1 MTEISRKK
9 ITFDFDNDNRPMR
22 EDVAEG
28 TLFEPQ
34 YKQALRQIDN
44 YLYELRLEKT
54 ELKDRDNNS
63 EKKSDTEYISDDI
76 DYNNNIFSFIGDRG
90 TGKTSCMISVASIL
104 QNKEKIDKK
113 DYPNIDRIKFTNID
127 LIDPAYFDKSHN
139 LLSLFL
145 AKLYKSFVERIE
157 KDKRQDIS
165 RSEKQEFLKF
175 YREAHSQL
183 HRLFTKQNDKVYS
196 DEDLLEYV
204 EEVSASVKLKRTIQ
218 DLVDA
223 YLGCFHWK
231 DTILILRIDD
241 VDMSI
246 DHASEMI
253 ETMRKYFVQ
262 PNLLV
267 FVSGDLDQLWKIKT
281 RDFINEFPDPKLTDW
296 CRELADKYLSKVFPN
311 SHRILMPEPASYHN
325 YKLRIKGYFKT
336 EAGKEVSKDE
346 LKDEKN
352 EEKTY
357 RDFVSVQQAVP
368 ELILKKTR
376 YLFYNTNYYESY
388 IVPRNLRELRQLMK
402 LLITMPDYKADGQEH
417 PHNKTLFK
425 EYFYNTWI
433 QSNLQAEDKKLV
445 PQLKSVRDISL
456 FNKTLLGILKERFDK
471 NNELKVFPDLKTR
484 KSPVSTSEV
493 LSVISAIEP
502 TLIHEA
508 DRKLVFFIKSYYS
521 MLLYDTYRE
530 IVNELDNGN
539 RLTNKAV
546 KGVDGNIIDPII
558 RRDPLCEFYD
568 FEKLVAGS
576 FILLGS
582 SMDNVAVNVNRLREY
597 VEEAKKICSNTRLTK
612 KQEAK
617 ILLTELI
624 VLSIHYFRANSMSPL
639 ANDLF
644 DQFKQIPKG
653 NDQSQVVINV
663 GALLFNLTRYQQSLD
678 RFDAGL
684 YDALNDSIKCKKYK
698 SIWKRISEKEGFNN
712 YEGWLHRI
720 TLRNFEVLQDIKVR
734 FNNKE
739 DSKSPDLFFEELDYL
754 SKYSFPLYEHPQ
766 GEEKHRFISL
776 TFLKQIT
783 EGLKDINVDDF
794 VSDKLFDNS
803 QNPKDNNNATG
814 NTQSAVSNTTGQSA
828 FGSAQAPKKGK

>member
-1 MTEISRKK
+1 V
-9 ITFDFDNDNRPMR
+9 F
-22 EDVAEG
+22 
-28 TLFEPQ
+28 
-34 YKQALRQIDN
+34 
-44 YLYELRLEKT
+44 
-54 ELKDRDNNS
+54 
-63 EKKSDTEYISDDI
+63 
-76 DYNNNIFSFIGDRG
+76 
-90 TGKTSCMISVASIL
+90 
-104 QNKEKIDKK
+104 
-113 DYPNIDRIKFTNID
+113 
-127 LIDPAYFDKSHN
+127 
-139 LLSLFL
+139 
-145 AKLYKSFVERIE
+145 
-157 KDKRQDIS
+157 
-165 RSEKQEFLKF
+165 
-175 YREAHSQL
+175 
-183 HRLFTKQNDKVYS
+183 S

-223 YLGCFHWK
+223 YLDCFHWK

-281 RDFINEFPDPKLTDW
+281 RDFIREFPDPKLADW
-296 CRELADKYLSKVFPN
+296 CGELADKYLSKVFPN

-325 YKLRIKGYFKT
+325 HQLRIKGYFKT

-402 LLITMPDYKADGQEH
+402 LLITMLDYKAEGREH

-425 EYFYNTWI
+425 EYFFNTWT
-433 QSNLQAEDKKLV
+433 QSNLQAEDKKLTQ
-445 PQLKSVRDISL
+445 QLFGVHNISL
-456 FNKTLLGILKERFDK
+456 FNETLVGILKERFKFNTD

-484 KSPVSTSEV
+484 KLPVSTSDV
-493 LSVISAIEP
+493 LSIISAIEP

-530 IVNELDNGN
+530 IVSDLDKGN
-539 RLTNKAV
+539 RLPNKPV

-576 FILLGS
+576 FIQLGS
-582 SMDNVAVNVNRLREY
+582 SMDKVAVNVNRLRKY
-597 VEEAKKICSNTRLTK
+597 VDDAKTLCSKARLTK

-617 ILLTELI
+617 VLLTELI
-624 VLSIHYFRANSMSPL
+624 VLSIHYFRSNSTSPL

-644 DQFKQIPKG
+644 EQFKQIPLGG
-653 NDQSQVVINV
+653 NQSQVVINV
-663 GALLFNLTRYQQSLD
+663 GALLFNLTRYQQSLN

-684 YDALNDSIKCKKYK
+684 YDALNDSKTCKKYK

-734 FNNKE
+734 FDSNG
-739 DSKSPDLFFEELDYL
+739 DSKAPKSFFEELEYL

-766 GEEKHRFISL
+766 GEEKHHFISL
-776 TFLKQIT
+776 TFLKQIV
-783 EGLKDINVDDF
+783 EGLKDINIDDF

-803 QNPKDNNNATG
+803 LDSADNNNATG
-814 NTQSAVSNTTGQSA
+814 NTQTAVSNPAGQNAS
-828 FGSAQAPKKGK
+828 GSTQASKQGK

>member
-54 ELKDRDNNS
+54 ELKDCDNS

-113 DYPNIDRIKFTNID
+113 DYPNIDSIKFTNID
-127 LIDPAYFDKSHN
+127 LIDPAYFDQSHN

-145 AKLYKSFVERIE
+145 AKLYKSFAERIE

-183 HRLFTKQNDKVYS
+183 HRLFTKPNDKVFS

-204 EEVSASVKLKRTIQ
+204 EEASASVKLKRTIQ

-223 YLGCFHWK
+223 YLDCFHWK

-281 RDFINEFPDPKLTDW
+281 RDFIKEFPDPKLADW

-352 EEKTY
+352 EQKTY

-402 LLITMPDYKADGQEH
+402 LLITMPDYKAEGREH

-425 EYFYNTWI
+425 EYFYNTWV
-433 QSNLQAEDKKLV
+433 QSNLLAEDKKLM
-445 PQLKSVRDISL
+445 PQLFSVRNISL
-456 FNKTLLGILKERFDK
+456 YNETLVGVLKERFDK
-471 NNELKVFPDLKTR
+471 NNELKILVDLKAR
-484 KSPVSTSEV
+484 KLPVSTGDV

-508 DRKLVFFIKSYYS
+508 DRKLLFFIKSFYS

-530 IVNELDNGN
+530 IVKDLDNGN
-539 RLTNKAV
+539 RLPNKPI
-546 KGVDGNIIDPII
+546 KGVDGNIVDPII

-576 FILLGS
+576 FIQLRS
-582 SMDNVAVNVNRLREY
+582 SSDKVAVNANRLREY
-597 VEEAKKICSNTRLTK
+597 VDDAKNLCSKARLTK

-617 ILLTELI
+617 VLLTELI
-624 VLSIHYFRANSMSPL
+624 VLSIHYFRVNSMAPS

-644 DQFKQIPKG
+644 EQFKQIPVG
-653 NDQSQVVINV
+653 GDQSQVVINV
-663 GALLFNLTRYQQSLD
+663 GALLFNLTRYQQSLA

-684 YDALNDSIKCKKYK
+684 YDALNNSKKYK

-720 TLRNFEVLQDIKVR
+720 TLRNFEVLQDIKVW

-739 DSKSPDLFFEELDYL
+739 DSKSPNLFFEELDYL

-766 GEEKHRFISL
+766 GKEKHYFISL
-776 TFLKQIT
+776 AFLNDIL
-783 EGLKDINVDDF
+783 EGLKDINIDDF

-803 QNPKDNNNATG
+803 SNPADNKNATG
-814 NTQSAVSNTTGQSA
+814 NTQTAVSDTAGQTAS
-828 FGSAQAPKKGK
+828 GSTQAPKQGK

>member
-54 ELKDRDNNS
+54 ELKDRDNN

-113 DYPNIDRIKFTNID
+113 GYPNIDGIKFTNID

-183 HRLFTKQNDKVYS
+183 HRLFTKQNDKVFS

-223 YLGCFHWK
+223 YLDCFHCK

-281 RDFINEFPDPKLTDW
+281 RDFIKEFPDPKLADW

-336 EAGKEVSKDE
+336 DAGKEVSKDE
-346 LKDEKN
+346 LNDEKN

-402 LLITMPDYKADGQEH
+402 LLITMPDYKADGREH

-425 EYFYNTWI
+425 EYFYNTWV

-445 PQLKSVRDISL
+445 PQLLSVRDISL
-456 FNKTLLGILKERFDK
+456 FNKTLLGILKERFDN

-502 TLIHEA
+502 TLIHEI

-530 IVNELDNGN
+530 IVNDLDNGN
-539 RLTNKAV
+539 RLPNKPV

-582 SMDNVAVNVNRLREY
+582 SLDNVAVNVNRLREY

-617 ILLTELI
+617 VLLTELI
-624 VLSIHYFRANSMSPL
+624 VLSIHYFRANSTSPL

-684 YDALNDSIKCKKYK
+684 YAALNDSEKCKKYK

-739 DSKSPDLFFEELDYL
+739 DSKSPNLFFEELDYL

-766 GEEKHRFISL
+766 GEEKHYFISL
-776 TFLKQIT
+776 TFLKHIM
-783 EGLKDINVDDF
+783 EGLKDINIDNF

-803 QNPKDNNNATG
+803 QNPKDNDNATG
-814 NTQSAVSNTTGQSA
+814 NTQTAVSNATGQTAS
-828 FGSAQAPKKGK
+828 GSAQAPK